1 MSDKSLGAKTRGIL
15 AVGGYL
21 PRLRLDRKA
30 VAAGHKWMAPG
41 LRGLARGARA
51 MANWD
56 EDAVTMAVEAGRC
69 ALVGQAGQEI
79 DALTLASTTL
89 PFADRLNSA
98 IVGSAL
104 GMPDGLSSAD
114 VGGGMRAGSSALL
127 RALKNAGQTELVIGS
142 ERRIPTPASAAELN
156 AGDGAAAVLV
166 GEGDPVAVLLG
177 AATRTADFVDH
188 FRQTGRNGDY
198 GWEERWVRDEGFAK
212 LVPAVVKAALQEAG
226 IDAAQVDH
234 FVMPEML
241 RKVGEQTARRLGVP
255 AESVADTLF
264 EQCGDT
270 GTAHPLLMLAHTLHS
285 ATAGQKILVVQFG
298 SGCDAIV
305 LEATGLHA
313 VTGQKPPWFT
323 AGQVENNYLK
333 YLSFT
338 GQISLEWGMRAE
350 MDNKTALSAAWRAED
365 TVNEFMGGC
374 CSACGTEQFPVSRIC
389 VNPACGGIDTQK
401 PKRFAEMPAKVRS
414 YTSDWLS
421 YKPCPPFMFGHVE
434 FESQARVLMEFTDCE
449 PADLAV
455 GVPLDMVFRIKDLD
469 AARGFRRYF
478 WKAKPQG
485 KAGEQ

>member
-1 MSDKSLGAKTRGIL
+1 MSDQPSGAQTRGIL

-30 VAAGHKWMAPG
+30 VAAGHQWMAPG
-41 LRGLARGARA
+41 LRGLAKGARA

-56 EDAVTMAVEAGRC
+56 EDAVTMAVEAGRR
-69 ALVGQAGQEI
+69 ALAGQSASAV

-89 PFADRLNSA
+89 PFADRLNAA
-98 IVGSAL
+98 IVGAAL
-104 GMPDGLSSAD
+104 GLPDGLAAAD
-114 VGGGMRAGSSALL
+114 AGGGMRAGSSALL
-127 RALKNAGQTELVIGS
+127 RALKRNGQAELVVGT

-166 GEGDPVAVLLG
+166 GEGDPIAVLLG

-212 LVPAVVKAALQEAG
+212 LVPPVVKAALHEAG

-241 RKVGEQTARRLGVP
+241 RKVAGQTAKRLGVP
-255 AESVADTLF
+255 AEAVADTLF

-270 GTAHPLLMLAHTLHS
+270 GAAHPLLLLAHTLHS
-285 ATAGQKILVVQFG
+285 ATAGQKILLVQFG
-298 SGCDAIV
+298 SGCDALV
-305 LEATGLHA
+305 LEATGKGAGTGDAPAWLT
-313 VTGQKPPWFT
+313 TGQLET
-323 AGQVENNYLK
+323 NYLK

-338 GQISLEWGMRAE
+338 GQIGLEWGMRAE
-350 MDNKTALSAAWRAED
+350 MDNKTALTAAWRAED
-365 TVNEFMGGC
+365 TVNEFMGGRC
-374 CSACGTEQFPVSRIC
+374 DACGTEQFPISRIC
-389 VNPACGGIDTQK
+389 VNPECGAIDTQQ
-401 PKRFAEMPAKVRS
+401 PKRFAETPAKVRS
-414 YTSDWLS
+414 YTCDWLS

-434 FESQARVLMEFTDCE
+434 FESQARVLMEFTDCV
-449 PADLAV
+449 PTDLAV
-455 GVPLDMVFRIKDLD
+455 GVPLEMVFRIKELD

-478 WKAKPQG
+478 WKAKPQR
-485 KAGEQ
+485 KAGE